1 MATSQKQVKI
11 YLGRQRTRR
20 RYPLLPVWIAYPYP
34 TRQLV
39 MGRRV
44 AVGGEGKRNVMM
56 RCPRTNV
63 ANSRRERNAKIRAAF
78 GREVIKHAKEGE
90 IECDN
95 FYF

>member
-1 MATSQKQVKI
+1 
-11 YLGRQRTRR
+11 
-20 RYPLLPVWIAYPYP
+20 
-34 TRQLV
+34 